1 MSVKSNPSTVKL
13 AGELK
18 RISRENKAPIWK
30 SVAGMLEKPARHWA
44 EVNVGKL
51 EDYVKEHSIVIVP
64 GKLLGDGE
72 LKKKLTVTAFRF
84 SLPAKKKIIGAGGT
98 VMSLPELVEKH
109 PKGSGVLIIR

>member
-18 RISRENKAPIWK
+18 RIAIQNKAPIWK
-30 SVAGMLEKPARHWA
+30 SVARMLEKSESRWA

-51 EDYVKEHSIVIVP
+51 EDYVKEHSVVIVP
-64 GKLLGDGE
+64 GKLLGDGD
-72 LKKKLTVTAFRF
+72 LKKKLTVSAFRF
-84 SLPAKKKIIGAGGT
+84 SMPAKKKILDAGGAIL
-98 VMSLPELVEKH
+98 SLPELVEKH